1 MKTADKHVFLSAL
14 FLAVYV
20 IIEFTEIFGDPTW
33 FKFFL
38 IIAFVTFLISG
49 VSQKIKNQKK

>member
-1 MKTADKHVFLSAL
+1 MTTANKYLFLSAL

-20 IIEFTEIFGDPTW
+20 MIEFTEIFGDPKW

-38 IIAFVTFLISG
+38 IITFITFLISG